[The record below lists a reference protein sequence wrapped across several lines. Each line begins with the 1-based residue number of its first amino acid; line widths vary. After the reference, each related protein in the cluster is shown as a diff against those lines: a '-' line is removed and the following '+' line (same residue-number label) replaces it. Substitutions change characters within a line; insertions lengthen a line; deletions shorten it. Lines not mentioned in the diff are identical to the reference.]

1 MTTSGDPGR
10 RRRGS
15 SVVAFLKWLE
25 ATPVASGI
33 RNSLFVFPLLES
45 AHVIGLAL
53 VLGSIVVIDLRLL
66 GVASRERSFTRM
78 ASDILKWTWA
88 AFLLTAATGVLM
100 FMTNAVVYSNNTAFR
115 VKVVLLVLAGLN
127 TLAFELTAAR
137 TVQRWDRAPSAPP
150 IAKAVATLSLVL
162 WIAVIFAGL
171 IIGFT
176 TTRAADPAPAD
187 INFEDL
193 LGPSAK

>member
-53 VLGSIVVIDLRLL
+53 VLGTIVVIDLRLL

-162 WIAVIFAGL
+162 WIAVIFAGR